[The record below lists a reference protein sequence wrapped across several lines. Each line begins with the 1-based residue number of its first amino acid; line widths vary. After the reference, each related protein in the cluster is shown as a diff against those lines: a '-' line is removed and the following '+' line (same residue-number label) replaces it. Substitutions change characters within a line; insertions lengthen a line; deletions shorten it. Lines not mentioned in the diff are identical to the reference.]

1 MCLCSTACV
10 VDAKFGCAPE
20 RLKVTAPCLCHAV
33 PELADRAVQR
43 VGSVPEQHEAVLA
56 GSQLCR
62 YMLYSCTGTQ
72 RELLRGGL
80 PEEREQ
86 EPICHEHFFT
96 VCICHSGAVL
106 N

>member
-1 MCLCSTACV
+1 MV
-10 VDAKFGCAPE
+10 EAKFVWAPE
-20 RLKVTAPCLCHAV
+20 RLKVTALCLCHAV

-43 VGSVPEQHEAVLA
+43 VGSAPEQREAVLA

-72 RELLRGGL
+72 RELLRGSL
-80 PEEREQ
+80 PEEGEQ
-86 EPICHEHFFT
+86 EPICCEHFT
-96 VCICHSGAVL
+96 LCVCHSGAIL